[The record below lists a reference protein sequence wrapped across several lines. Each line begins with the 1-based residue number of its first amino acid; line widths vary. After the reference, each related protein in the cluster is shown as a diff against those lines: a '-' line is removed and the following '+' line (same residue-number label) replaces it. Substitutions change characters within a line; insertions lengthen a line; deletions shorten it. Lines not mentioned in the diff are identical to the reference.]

1 MKLLV
6 RQQNRQEN
14 HKFHRKRVRIKFVLF
29 TEVCSLDG
37 QKKNGGLG
45 VVNYDRKL
53 NRKLLCELKTF
64 LPKKYRN
71 LSAGSAGKKLLVM
84 HVSIK

>member
-1 MKLLV
+1 MKILV
-6 RQQNRQEN
+6 RQQNSQEN
-14 HKFHRKRVRIKFVLF
+14 HKFNRKRARTNLFYLQKFVAWI
-29 TEVCSLDG
+29 G
-37 QKKNGGLG
+37 RKNGIW

-64 LPKKYRN
+64 FTKKYRN
-71 LSAGSAGKKLLVM
+71 LSTGSAGKKLLMM